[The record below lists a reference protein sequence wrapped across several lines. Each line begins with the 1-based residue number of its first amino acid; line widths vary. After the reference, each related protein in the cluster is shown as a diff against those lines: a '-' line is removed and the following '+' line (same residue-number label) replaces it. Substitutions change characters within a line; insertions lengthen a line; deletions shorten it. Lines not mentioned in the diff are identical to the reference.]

1 MSLNKEMIF
10 GLLSFGG
17 DDMKWPIVYNSI
29 NELSLSKN
37 STYTLDKDVL
47 LRNFG
52 NGQGLGKANLKIEF
66 PDGQFIEKEAVLEIP
81 FGVLQLLCPAGTKF
95 TNTDASSN
103 YTPIL
108 RYYDI
113 MGYVD
118 YSP

>member
-1 MSLNKEMIF
+1 MSLNKEMLF
-10 GLLSFGG
+10 GLAFGS
-17 DDMKWPIVYNSI
+17 DNMKWPIVNNSI
-29 NELSLSKN
+29 DELSVSKN
-37 STYTLDKDVL
+37 STYTLDKYVL

-52 NGQGLGKANLKIEF
+52 NGGGLGKANLKIEF
-66 PDGQFIEKEAVLEIP
+66 PDGQFIEKEAALELP
-81 FGVLQLLCPAGTKF
+81 FSALHLLCPAGTKF

>member
-1 MSLNKEMIF
+1 MSLNKEMLF
-10 GLLSFGG
+10 GLAFGS
-17 DDMKWPIVYNSI
+17 DNMKWPIVYNSL
-29 NELSLSKN
+29 NELSVAKN

-52 NGQGLGKANLKIEF
+52 NGAGIGKANLKIEF
-66 PDGQFIEKEAVLEIP
+66 PDGQFIEKEAVAELP
-81 FGVLQLLCPAGTKF
+81 FSTLPLLCPAGTKF
-95 TNTDASSN
+95 TNTDAMSN
-103 YTPIL
+103 YTPLL